1 MQPQV
6 KSSPNRTWTSS
17 DLAKAILLTKGPICT
32 IKAIQKNGPLH
43 LRKVVF
49 NQFVKAA
56 TNLQAIGLG
65 RLEKVNNSLVYVKK
79 LPDEVKSILE
89 VRDDLCSFEEYAQKF
104 YQAPPKAIKQATWNT
119 IIKLGLVNL
128 TSLVD
133 PHHLFGVGLG
143 IDPPHHPSLES
154 DPTAVEREVDPL
166 RSSEEEVFP
175 LEK

>member
-1 MQPQV
+1 MG
-6 KSSPNRTWTSS
+6 TWTSS
-17 DLAKAILLTKGPICT
+17 DLTKAILLTKGPICT
-32 IKAIQKNGPLH
+32 IKAIQKNGPPH

-56 TNLQAIGLG
+56 TNLQAIDLG

-79 LPDEVKSILE
+79 LPAEAKSILE
-89 VRDDLCSFEEYAQKF
+89 VRDDLCSFEEYIQKF

-133 PHHLFGVGLG
+133 PHHLLGVPLG
-143 IDPPHHPSLES
+143 TDPHQHPMMES
-154 DPTAVEREVDPL
+154 DPIAMEREMDPL
-166 RSSEEEVFP
+166 GSSEEVFP
-175 LEK
+175 LEND